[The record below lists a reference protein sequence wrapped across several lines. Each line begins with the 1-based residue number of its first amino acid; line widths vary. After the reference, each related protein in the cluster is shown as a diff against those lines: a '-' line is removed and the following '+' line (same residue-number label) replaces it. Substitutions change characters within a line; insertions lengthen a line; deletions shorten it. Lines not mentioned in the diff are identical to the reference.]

1 MSFWYNYYKE
11 WVEKD
16 IEYFFNWE
24 GVYEKFMVLIII
36 RKLEV
41 FGYWIFVCFI
51 FFIFTVFGIIK
62 YK

>member
-1 MSFWYNYYKE
+1 MSFWYNDYKE

-16 IEYFFNWE
+16 IEYFFNRE

-41 FGYWIFVCFI
+41 FGY
-51 FFIFTVFGIIK
+51 
-62 YK
+62 